1 MELLDQI
8 EAYLARTGMRASTFG
23 RAAVADPR
31 FVQDLREG
39 RRPRQQTR
47 RRINDF
53 ISDDR

>member
-39 RRPRQQTR
+39 RQPRQQTR